1 MCFIFCSRMVLWIYA
16 MINGSNTPVRER
28 DTWRTPPK
36 LFEWA
41 AKRYLFFD
49 IDLAANAQNHLCP
62 VWYGDGGRGDA
73 FAEKW
78 SDIFPARRG
87 WCNPPYSK
95 IAPWVDKAVS
105 EAADGFETVMLIPA
119 PNGEKYTQKLFQHAV
134 SITWIIGRVGFVDST
149 GKIINGNPRG
159 SVLVE
164 FGVKNPAIKA
174 ELYWV
179 DKRVWETSGT

>member
-1 MCFIFCSRMVLWIYA
+1 

-41 AKRYLFFD
+41 SKRYGNFD

-78 SDIFPARRG
+78 HEGYNDTYPICRG

-95 IAPWVDKAVS
+95 ISPWVDKAILETVY
-105 EAADGFETVMLIPA
+105 GFETVMLIPA

-164 FGVKNPAIKA
+164 FGVKHPAVKA

-179 DKRVWETSGT
+179 DKKIWETSGT